1 MQLSQHFNLNE
12 FTISQTATRK
22 GIDNTPPEPVIER
35 LRMLAATLERVRG
48 LLGNS
53 PIRISSG
60 YRSKEL
66 NRAIGSSD
74 NSAHV
79 LGYAVDFTCPIF
91 GTPKEV
97 ANEIAKSAIKF
108 DQLIFEQNWIHL
120 SVDPRNRREVLTATF
135 KNGKAY
141 YSKGIA

>member
-108 DQLIFEQNWIHL
+108 DQIIYEGTWIHL

-141 YSKGIA
+141 YIKGIA

>member
-1 MQLSQHFNLNE
+1 LNE

-74 NSAHV
+74 SSAHV

>member
-1 MQLSQHFNLNE
+1 MQLSEHFNLNE

-22 GIDNTPPEPVIER
+22 GIDNTPSAPVIER

-53 PIRISSG
+53 PIRISSA
-60 YRSKEL
+60 YRCKEL
-66 NRAIGSSD
+66 NRAIGSGDS
-74 NSAHV
+74 SAHL

-97 ANEIAKSAIKF
+97 AQEIAASSIKF
-108 DQLIFEQNWIHL
+108 DQLIYEGTWIHL
-120 SVDPRNRREVLTATF
+120 SIDQRNRRELLTATF
-135 KNGKAY
+135 KNGKASY
-141 YSKGIA
+141 TKGIA